1 MKPAWEI
8 ENFLHLE
15 NNRLHIGG
23 ASAVELAERYDTPL
37 FVFSERR
44 IKENIERLRRAEN
57 HIGCPLKICYAAKAN
72 SNMAILR
79 VVKEAGADL
88 EVNSGGELWKALK
101 IGFAP
106 EQIIFNGTSKEV
118 WELED
123 AVNAG
128 IYAIQVDSLFELSL
142 IEETAR
148 RLDKTAS
155 VSLRLVPEI
164 ESKTHSGLQTALLTS
179 KFGMMPDEALSAF
192 HIYKDSKFLNL
203 CGVHLHIGSQNPESA
218 PYAHAFRILFEN
230 LVKIYEETGKS
241 LTHINLGGGFPVNYL
256 RDNSHAAEFP
266 QEQREMFAADFE
278 PADALEHAWIAVQTA
293 AARAAAAHL
302 LENLT
307 LLLEPGRS
315 VISDAG
321 VCLTTVRNIK
331 ERPLPAAV
339 QSLKES
345 IEQTAPPDS
354 DESRVLLGETSIN
367 FGVYDINDD
376 KSNVSSASVGA
387 IGGGYH
393 IKTELA
399 HPNLKSEVWLLTDAG
414 FNILLSMETYK
425 WYYHLISA
433 ERAGEAHNF
442 PYKLAGPLC
451 DGGDVYFDIE
461 GERRL
466 PDYRLLPEEVKPNE
480 VLALLNCGAY
490 SVAQMFQYNG
500 RFLPAI
506 VLIKVNGDIE
516 LIRKRDKFEDLI
528 TNDVF

>member
-1 MKPAWEI
+1 M
-8 ENFLHLE
+8 NC
-15 NNRLHIGG
+15 R
-23 ASAVELAERYDTPL
+23 
-37 FVFSERR
+37 
-44 IKENIERLRRAEN
+44 
-57 HIGCPLKICYAAKAN
+57 
-72 SNMAILR
+72 
-79 VVKEAGADL
+79 
-88 EVNSGGELWKALK
+88 
-101 IGFAP
+101 
-106 EQIIFNGTSKEV
+106 
-118 WELED
+118 
-123 AVNAG
+123 
-128 IYAIQVDSLFELSL
+128 L

-148 RLDKTAS
+148 RLNKKAN
-155 VSLRLVPEI
+155 VSLAPRSRNRNRNAFGFADRAFDLEI
-164 ESKTHSGLQTALLTS
+164 RDDAGRGA
-179 KFGMMPDEALSAF
+179 AAF
-192 HIYKDSKFLNL
+192 HIQRNRNFLNL
-203 CGVHLHIGSQNPESA
+203 AACICTSA
-218 PYAHAFRILFEN
+218 RKIRSRAVFGGAFRKRFLKISKKFISKPAQSYRTQSRRRLSGQLPARQFARRRFSAGKTRDVRRRFRTGGRDRN
-230 LVKIYEETGKS
+230 AWQTVKE
-241 LTHINLGGGFPVNYL
+241 
-256 RDNSHAAEFP
+256 
-266 QEQREMFAADFE
+266 
-278 PADALEHAWIAVQTA
+278 A
-293 AARAAAAHL
+293 AARA
-302 LENLT
+302 ERRKSS
-307 LLLEPGRS
+307 GK
-315 VISDAG
+315 SDAAFRTG
-321 VCLTTVRNIK
+321 QKRHRRRGRLSDDRQNIK
-331 ERPLPAAV
+331 ERP
-339 QSLKES
+339 
-345 IEQTAPPDS
+345 QTAPPDS

>member
-1 MKPAWEI
+1 MNPAWAI
-8 ENFLHLE
+8 ENFLELKDD
-15 NNRLHIGG
+15 RLSIGG
-23 ASAVELAERYDTPL
+23 VSAVELAATYGTPL

-44 IKENIERLRRAEN
+44 IRENIARLRRAQTSV
-57 HIGCPLKICYAAKAN
+57 GCRLKICYAAKAN
-72 SNMAILR
+72 STMAILR
-79 VVKEAGADL
+79 VVREAGADL

-106 EQIIFNGTSKEV
+106 EQIIFNGTSKEI

-123 AVNAG
+123 AINAG
-128 IYAIQVDSLFELSL
+128 IYALQVDSLFELSL
-142 IEETAR
+142 IEDAAR
-148 RLDKTAS
+148 RLNKTAN

-192 HIYKDSKFLNL
+192 RTYKDSKTLNL

-218 PYAHAFRILFEN
+218 AYARAVRILFEN
-230 LVKIYEETGKS
+230 LVRIYRETGAR

-256 RDNSHAAEFP
+256 RDNSQAPHFP
-266 QEQREMFAADFE
+266 PAQREMFAADFE
-278 PADALEHAWIAVQTA
+278 PSDALEHAWSAARTA
-293 AARAAAAHL
+293 AARAGAADL

-331 ERPLPAAV
+331 KRPIQDLGLEAENDNP
-339 QSLKES
+339 K
-345 IEQTAPPDS
+345 S
-354 DESRVLLGETSIN
+354 D
-367 FGVYDINDD
+367 
-376 KSNVSSASVGA
+376 
-387 IGGGYH
+387 
-393 IKTELA
+393 
-399 HPNLKSEVWLLTDAG
+399 VWLLTDAG

-433 ERAGEAHNF
+433 ERAGEAHDF

-466 PDYRLLPEEVKPNE
+466 PSHRFLPENVKPNE

-506 VLIKVNGDIE
+506 VLIKENGEPE
-516 LIRKRDKFEDLI
+516 LIRKRDGFEDLV
-528 TNDVF
+528 TNDIF